1 MLFAA
6 ILCAGGAIWC
16 LIWAAT
22 ANRLAHRGLIVLL
35 LLTALGFSA
44 LEGLILANS
53 RSQIKGEP
61 QVMMILG
68 AMVWQSGPSP
78 ILQERLN
85 TALDYWEEH
94 PDILIVVSG
103 AKGVDE
109 PMSEAQ
115 AMQEYLIAR
124 GVSKSQIILEDQ
136 ATNTKENLSYSM
148 SLLETQGYSTE
159 NLLVVS
165 SGFHLNRVK
174 LLAERLGLDISTLSA
189 PTPNPVS
196 RMYYYARETLALVKS
211 WALDR

>member
-1 MLFAA
+1 
-6 ILCAGGAIWC
+6 
-16 LIWAAT
+16 
-22 ANRLAHRGLIVLL
+22 
-35 LLTALGFSA
+35 
-44 LEGLILANS
+44 
-53 RSQIKGEP
+53 
-61 QVMMILG
+61 
-68 AMVWQSGPSP
+68 
-78 ILQERLN
+78 
-85 TALDYWEEH
+85 
-94 PDILIVVSG
+94 
-103 AKGVDE
+103 
-109 PMSEAQ
+109 
-115 AMQEYLIAR
+115 MQEYLIAR